1 VSAAA
6 DYLGEGADTVLDH
19 VTPTSPVVPA
29 AADNGAGGPVL
40 SVPHARWLRISVT
53 RAGRVVVQVCF
64 PSYAVLSLSDLVP
77 EDVRVNIIAERVD
90 LETVAAD
97 AAARGC
103 PAGELFAVTSGEH
116 GVRAWLD

>member
-1 VSAAA
+1 VLEQVAPSSA
-6 DYLGEGADTVLDH
+6 
-19 VTPTSPVVPA
+19 PVV
-29 AADNGAGGPVL
+29 ADNGANG
-40 SVPHARWLRISVT
+40 SAQAVPHARWLRISVT

-77 EDVRVNIIAERVD
+77 EDVRVRIVAEQVD
-90 LETVAAD
+90 LEAVAAD

>member
-1 VSAAA
+1 MLEQAP
-6 DYLGEGADTVLDH
+6 
-19 VTPTSPVVPA
+19 PTSTPVV
-29 AADNGAGGPVL
+29 ADNGANGAAHA
-40 SVPHARWLRISVT
+40 VPHARWLRISVT

-77 EDVRVNIIAERVD
+77 EDVRIRIVGDHVD

-103 PAGELFAVTSGEH
+103 PAGELFAVASGEH
-116 GVRAWLD
+116 AVRAWLD